1 MYNVS
6 INMILFFFVRK
17 YLFIVTLVGLGLATE
32 TETDGVKIPIETLAH
47 IGEGDGS
54 RLIHTYDLS
63 YILFRSDYKASTIMY
78 VSSYDDV
85 SRRRGSTE
93 ILSCLPVLLCMNF
106 YFCLLSRLL
115 LVHVSVTCAVF

>member
-1 MYNVS
+1 M
-6 INMILFFFVRK
+6 
-17 YLFIVTLVGLGLATE
+17 FIVTLVGLGLATE

-78 VSSYDDV
+78 VSIYDDV
-85 SRRRGSTE
+85 SRRRASTKM
-93 ILSCLPVLLCMNF
+93 LSDSYRCLPVLLCMNF